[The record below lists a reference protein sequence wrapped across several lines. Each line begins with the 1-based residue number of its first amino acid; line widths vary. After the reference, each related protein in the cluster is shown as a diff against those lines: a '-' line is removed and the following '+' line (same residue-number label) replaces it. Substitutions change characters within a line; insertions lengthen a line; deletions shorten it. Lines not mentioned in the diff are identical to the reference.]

1 MFQILIKDEEGH
13 DVLQPEQFDEKEADF
28 IVEKLKESGISAVKV
43 FREARKYQVIKVVY
57 RLEDIENEKKWRTY
71 ADPDELAK
79 EGDIV
84 LLQNTDANK
93 STSKALVVKTE
104 KQTLN
109 EIKTFCKS
117 IGYRKLGKIIKVLW
131 SPKRK

>member
-1 MFQILIKDEEGH
+1 MFQILIKDEEGR
-13 DVLQPEQFDEKEADF
+13 DVLQSPQFEEKEADF
-28 IVEKLKESGISAVKV
+28 IVEKLSESGISATKV
-43 FREARKYQVIKVVY
+43 FRETKKFQIIKVVY

-79 EGDIV
+79 EGDKV
-84 LLQNTDANK
+84 LLQNTDGTT
-93 STSKALVVKTE
+93 STALVVKTE
-104 KQTLN
+104 KQTME
-109 EIKTFCKS
+109 EIRAFCDS

>member
-1 MFQILIKDEEGH
+1 MFQILLKDQEGR
-13 DVLQPEQFDEKEADF
+13 DVLMPDQLDEASADIF
-28 IVEKLKESGISAVKV
+28 IERLSNSGISAAKV
-43 FREARKYQVIKVVY
+43 FRESKKYQIIKVVY

-79 EGDIV
+79 EGDKV
-84 LLQNTDANK
+84 LLQNTDGTT
-93 STSKALVVKTE
+93 STALVVKAE
-104 KQTLN
+104 KQTLE
-109 EIKTFCKS
+109 EIRAFCDS

>member
-1 MFQILIKDEEGH
+1 MFQILIKDEEGR
-13 DVLQPEQFDEKEADF
+13 DVLQSPQFEEKEADF
-28 IVEKLKESGISAVKV
+28 IVEQLSESGISATKV
-43 FREARKYQVIKVVY
+43 FRETKKFQIIKVVY

-79 EGDIV
+79 EGDKV
-84 LLQNTDANK
+84 LLQNTDRT
-93 STSKALVVKTE
+93 TSEALVVKTE
-104 KQTLN
+104 KQTLEWIRN
-109 EIKTFCKS
+109 FCDS

>member
-1 MFQILIKDEEGH
+1 MFQILIKDEEGR
-13 DVLQPEQFDEKEADF
+13 DVLQSPQFEEKEADF
-28 IVEKLKESGISAVKV
+28 IVEKLSESGISATKV
-43 FREARKYQVIKVVY
+43 FRETKKFQIIKVVY

-79 EGDIV
+79 EGDKV
-84 LLQNTDANK
+84 LLQNTDGTT
-93 STSKALVVKTE
+93 STALVVKTE
-104 KQTLN
+104 KQTLK
-109 EIKTFCKS
+109 EIRAFCDS

>member
-1 MFQILIKDEEGH
+1 MFQILIKDEEGR
-13 DVLQPEQFDEKEADF
+13 DVLQPEQFDEKEANF
-28 IVEKLKESGISAVKV
+28 IVEKLTESGIFATKV
-43 FREARKYQVIKVVY
+43 FSETKKFQIIKVVY

-79 EGDIV
+79 EGDKV
-84 LLQNTDANK
+84 LLQNTDGTT
-93 STSKALVVKTE
+93 STALVVKTE
-104 KQTLN
+104 KQTLE
-109 EIKTFCKS
+109 EIRAFCDS

>member
-28 IVEKLKESGISAVKV
+28 IVEKLTESGISAIKV

-79 EGDIV
+79 EGDKV
-84 LLQNTDANK
+84 LLQNTDGTT
-93 STSKALVVKTE
+93 STALVVKTE
-104 KQTLN
+104 KQTLE
-109 EIKTFCKS
+109 EIRTFCKS